1 MMGEM
6 MAARKGSAVDVEQ
19 RRVEADMAVG
29 GTESYAHILKPY
41 TGDIFGSRGKNE
53 DGMIYLSRMTAD
65 PFKGEGRSSRAAG
78 DIERAQAHGMD
89 PAKHGRLPGFNNIDE
104 ASQVKTRRNYAK
116 ALCSL
121 SWQGALTRE
130 RIVNKGAVG
139 ALATLSKCEDDETIE
154 YCATAFRN
162 LISESRLQKQI
173 CDAGGIQSMVTLVNK
188 KRSKLR
194 VKQDCMAG
202 FCNLAFS
209 GGGYEDTMVREH
221 VITSL
226 ALHSTDS
233 NRDTIRI
240 AAISLLNV
248 TCLPTAFS
256 KTENVLD
263 GIKMILE
270 FLKQHTKAQP
280 DLDGEINDILCMEAL
295 CNLAAHKEY
304 QARIVEE
311 GAIRLFSKLWQST
324 SKRIQYLT
332 SVALACLSNAVSSRK
347 IMVDQRVTGTL
358 IALANQCPDPETR
371 RHVLIALYRLSMAEE
386 SRSDMVKEGAVST
399 LIALA
404 DLPHPDSKAICTSA
418 LVNLSASADS
428 RDLLL
433 VQERVIIAV
442 MKLAGER
449 DDATQ
454 RNCAI
459 TLAHWL
465 SVLSAHDK
473 LIEAA
478 VIDVLKTLSL
488 GGDEITREMAATALY
503 NLSCRSESVV
513 AMSNFHADSALVDAL
528 TTVKSGESK
537 KMCAAALGNL
547 TKEVE
552 GKPQQEL
559 NATTAIP
566 VLINLLKFGEAKHAS
581 TAVFNLAIES
591 GNCDIMLGEGV
602 LTALNRLSL
611 SESFEVRLQCAALLC
626 RLSYHDQCRKNM
638 MEGGLVKAVIALS
651 KVNDHGTQ
659 HRCVSVLCNLACEGA
674 MRPTLIAEGAE
685 KALVSLSSSYN
696 EAIRQGCAATMCNL
710 ACDEECQ
717 TALVK
722 SKAVPALVILGL
734 VASRSVTTE
743 KFCAKALFNL
753 LQSEEH
759 LATILK
765 QGAIRGISALP
776 KCKDKETCALCAIAV
791 CNMAAK
797 KMAHSF
803 LMAGGVLK
811 AIMQLCRSKNLLTQ
825 RSCAKALLNLTI
837 DSAHHDALFKAGII
851 ATLALLASMGDYALS
866 EVCITTLCMLTSHQP
881 SRLQITST
889 DALKSIVNT
898 AVMGDDECQEGRAV
912 ALYNL
917 SWYPD
922 SREDI
927 LHHGA
932 LGTIADI
939 LDFEDQDPA
948 TITICLQAVYNMS
961 TVYKNLH
968 YMIQQG
974 VLKVIRYLLHNEEV
988 NADSDDKHAF
998 DPSDYMLQLCAHV
1011 LFNLST
1017 DPRNHEQMVHDGAT
1031 KMCWQL
1037 YHAEDEDNNEE
1048 DTEETAAL
1056 AICNMACGMVNSAK
1070 MVADG
1075 ADDVL
1080 IEFGKWGGEMFTRM
1094 KQHRTHRLIAASI
1107 RNLLCPPGNQE
1118 KMVNNGVLDTLI
1130 HICDSNVGDEEI
1142 ETNCAKGL
1150 LIISSNKTLREIVAE
1165 NEDAKAIISMSLD
1178 KGAPGVESEIDPNL
1192 LTEIEQE
1199 SFKMGAQKTQKL
1211 GRAPPL
1217 PKCDIV
1223 TDLRLSEDNA
1233 PPLFIDIRELPWTR
1247 LDVEFKMEELDFP
1260 CTTLDC
1266 VPPIFTPEDDEYHL
1280 QEETVLYQKKPLPK
1294 DIYLLSERV
1303 FDIENDIIRPDA
1315 PVDNGEEESGEGEE
1329 GGVAKA
1335 MPGVDGGMDN
1345 SDSGE
1350 RLTLPP
1356 ILKTSQSGAVG
1367 AARKSG
1373 SKKSLGKSASSAV
1386 SMTTATTTTTT
1397 TTTTSS
1403 EEERQTAEVEK
1414 GKKGGKKAKPK
1425 RSSVGGS

>member
-19 RRVEADMAVG
+19 KRVEADMAMG
-29 GTESYAHILKPY
+29 NAESYAHILKPY

-65 PFKGEGRSSRAAG
+65 PYKGDGMPRATG
-78 DIERAQAHGMD
+78 NTERAHHGMD
-89 PAKHGRLPGFNNIDE
+89 PAKHGRLPGFNNVDE
-104 ASQVKTRRNYAK
+104 ASQTKTRRNYAK

-121 SWQGALTRE
+121 SWQGEKTRE
-130 RIVNKGAVG
+130 RIVQKGAVG
-139 ALATLSKCEDDETIE
+139 ALANLSKSEDDETIE
-154 YCATAFRN
+154 YCATALRN
-162 LISESRLQKQI
+162 LISETSLQKQI
-173 CDAGGIQSMVTLVNK
+173 VDQEGIKSMVTLVNK
-188 KRSKLR
+188 KRSKPR

-202 FCNLAFS
+202 FCNLAYS
-209 GGGYEDTMVREH
+209 QGGFEDTMVREH

-240 AAISLLNV
+240 AAISLLNI
-248 TCLPTAFS
+248 TSLPAAFS

-270 FLKQHTKAQP
+270 YLKQHTKAQP
-280 DLDGEINDILCMEAL
+280 DLDGETNDILCMEAL

-324 SKRIQYLT
+324 CKRIQYLT
-332 SVALACLSNAVSSRK
+332 SVALACLSNAVSARK

-371 RHVLIALYRLSMAEE
+371 RHVLIALYRLSMAVE

-404 DLPHPDSKAICTSA
+404 ELPHPDSKSICTSA
-418 LVNLSASADS
+418 LVNLSASMDS
-428 RDLLL
+428 RELLL
-433 VQERVIIAV
+433 QAERVIIAV
-442 MKLAGER
+442 MKLAGEN
-449 DDATQ
+449 DAATQ

-478 VIDVLKTLSL
+478 VIEVLKTLSL

-503 NLSCRSESVV
+503 NLSCRKESVKEM
-513 AMSNFHADSALVDAL
+513 AKCKADSALVDAL
-528 TTVKSGESK
+528 TTVKSSESK

-547 TKEVE
+547 TGQPDGAPK
-552 GKPQQEL
+552 QEL
-559 NATTAIP
+559 DASSAIP

-581 TAVFNLAIES
+581 TAVFNLATES
-591 GNCDIMLGEGV
+591 GNCDIMLSEGV
-602 LTALNRLSL
+602 LSALNRLSL
-611 SESFEVRLQCAALLC
+611 SDSFEIRLQCAALLC

-638 MEGGLVKAVIALS
+638 MEDGLVNAVITLS

-696 EAIRQGCAATMCNL
+696 EAIRQGCAATLCNL

-722 SKAVPALVILGL
+722 GKAVPALVILGL

-776 KCKDKETCALCAIAV
+776 KCGDKETCALCAIAV
-791 CNMAAK
+791 CNMAARK
-797 KMAHSF
+797 SSHSY
-803 LMAGGVLK
+803 LMAAGVLK
-811 AIMQLCRSKNLLTQ
+811 AIMLLARSKNLLTQ
-825 RSCAKALLNLTI
+825 RSCAKALLNLAI
-837 DSAHHDALFKAGII
+837 NNEHHDALYKAGII
-851 ATLALLASMGDYALS
+851 ATLASLAAMGDYALS
-866 EVCITTLCMLTSHQP
+866 EVCITTLCMLTSHEP

-889 DALKSIVNT
+889 DALKTIIDT
-898 AVMGDDECQEGRAV
+898 TVMGDDECQEARAV

-922 SREDI
+922 SRENI

-939 LDFEDQDPA
+939 LDYEDQDPA

-961 TVYKNLH
+961 TVYCNLH

-974 VLKVIRYLLHNEEV
+974 VLKVIKYLLHNESE
-988 NADSDDKHAF
+988 NADSDDQFAF
-998 DPSDYMLQLCAHV
+998 DPSDYMLQLCSHV

-1017 DPRNHEQMVHDGAT
+1017 DPQNHEQMVHDGAT
-1031 KMCWQL
+1031 HMCWQL

-1056 AICNMACGMVNSAK
+1056 AICNMACGKVNSAK
-1070 MVADG
+1070 MVLDG

-1080 IEFGKWGGEMFTRM
+1080 IEFGKWGADKFTRM
-1094 KQHRTHRLIAASI
+1094 KQKMTHRLCAASI

-1118 KMVNNGVLDTLI
+1118 KMVKNGVLDTLI
-1130 HICDSNVGDEEI
+1130 HICDTNVGDEEI
-1142 ETNCAKGL
+1142 ETNCAKAL

-1178 KGAPGVESEIDPNL
+1178 KGAPGVESEIDPGL

-1199 SFKMGAQKTQKL
+1199 SFKMGAQRTQKL
-1211 GRAPPL
+1211 GRAPAL
-1217 PKCDIV
+1217 PQQAIV

-1233 PPLFIDIRELPWTR
+1233 PPLFIDICHLPWTR
-1247 LDVEFKMEELDFP
+1247 LDVEFKMKELEFP

-1266 VPPIFTPEDDEYHL
+1266 VAPIFTPEEDEYNL
-1280 QEETVLYQKKPLPK
+1280 QEKTVLYQKKVLPK
-1294 DIYLLSERV
+1294 EIYLLSERV
-1303 FDIENDIIRPDA
+1303 YDVENDIIRPDA
-1315 PVDNGEEESGEGEE
+1315 PAEDEDEDEGEDEGEDTEKAAEESSRVALPPV
-1329 GGVAKA
+1329 GG
-1335 MPGVDGGMDN
+1335 GDERR
-1345 SDSGE
+1345 DSGE

-1356 ILKTSQSGAVG
+1356 IVKTS
-1367 AARKSG
+1367 KSG
-1373 SKKSLGKSASSAV
+1373 SVGGHTRRSQNSKTLKKSATSA
-1386 SMTTATTTTTT
+1386 
-1397 TTTTSS
+1397 TSS
-1403 EEERQTAEVEK
+1403 SKHVVK
-1414 GKKGGKKAKPK
+1414 K
-1425 RSSVGGS
+1425 RSSVSGSHL